1 MGCLLCKMGG
11 LACRMG
17 GSSAERVSGVRV
29 SGVMVSGQ
37 EIRQDFRQVK
47 RIGLVP
53 GWSERRIMGLGE
65 F

>member
-1 MGCLLCKMGG
+1 MGWLARNMGG
-11 LACRMG
+11 TR
-17 GSSAERVSGVRV
+17 AERVSGVMV
-29 SGVMVSGQ
+29 AGVRVSGQ

>member
-1 MGCLLCKMGG
+1 MGWLACNMGG
-11 LACRMG
+11 TR
-17 GSSAERVSGVRV
+17 AERGSGVRV
-29 SGVMVSGQ
+29 SGVRVSGQ

-53 GWSERRIMGLGE
+53 EWSERRIMGLGE